1 MMRCINGCPAL
12 VYGSERGKSRGCSE
26 VKSQDLERDRG
37 QRRGK
42 TRFDVLSGVVWCC
55 LVLSDTADTVP
66 SVVVEQRGREQD
78 CEPQQL
84 VFQDCRYSRVSQEF
98 SRQSL

>member
-1 MMRCINGCPAL
+1 MDQ
-12 VYGSERGKSRGCSE
+12 SEARLEGVPRSR
-26 VKSQDLERDRG
+26 VRTWNATVTNDVARRDLM
-37 QRRGK
+37 
-42 TRFDVLSGVVWCC
+42 CC